1 MFTRSEDLEDI
12 VKGYLKSGKVL
23 ENKLIKM
30 SSLKHAVNIVEQKP
44 IKYELDEDAPEED
57 DEDRLEY
64 KMSLNGNA
72 KEELI

>member
-30 SSLKHAVNIVEQKP
+30 SSLKHAVNIVE
-44 IKYELDEDAPEED
+44 
-57 DEDRLEY
+57 
-64 KMSLNGNA
+64 
-72 KEELI
+72 

>member
-1 MFTRSEDLEDI
+1 
-12 VKGYLKSGKVL
+12 
-23 ENKLIKM
+23 
-30 SSLKHAVNIVEQKP
+30 
-44 IKYELDEDAPEED
+44 LDEDAPEED